1 MSEKL
6 FMINFDKIIIMINK
20 RVSQYLS
27 AKHTYKRFTDNN
39 NILQKI
45 VYLAK
50 AYTFNPFSLSTIGV

>member
-27 AKHTYKRFTDNN
+27 VRHTYKRFTDNN

>member
-20 RVSQYLS
+20 RVSQHLS

-50 AYTFNPFSLSTIGV
+50 AYTFNPFPLSTIGV